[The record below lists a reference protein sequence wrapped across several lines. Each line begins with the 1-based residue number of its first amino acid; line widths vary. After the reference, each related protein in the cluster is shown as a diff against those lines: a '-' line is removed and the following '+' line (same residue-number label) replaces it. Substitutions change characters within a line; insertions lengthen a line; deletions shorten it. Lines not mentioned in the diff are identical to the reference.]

1 MKKIVPLFLVFLLLA
16 GCKVKNYTPEIPAS
30 FEQNAVVTSGDFSY
44 SCRICKSEEE
54 VVVSVTSTS
63 AENMIMRY
71 NGERLTF
78 LYDDFSYDIDGS
90 NFERENVAIVI
101 YETFE
106 YINNTQELNVRK
118 IESGFKYE
126 GKISCGEF
134 ILIQNDDN
142 SFNSLALRNGELS
155 IDFANE

>member
-1 MKKIVPLFLVFLLLA
+1 MKKILPLFLVFLLFA
-16 GCKVKNYTPEIPAS
+16 GCKVKDYTPEIPLS
-30 FEQNAVVTSGDFSY
+30 FEQNAVVTSGDFSF

-71 NGERLTF
+71 NGQKLTF

-90 NFERENVAIVI
+90 NFERENIAIVI
-101 YETFE
+101 YEVFD
-106 YINNTQELNVRK
+106 YISSTQELNVRK

-126 GKISCGEF
+126 GKISCGDF

-142 SFNSLALRNGELS
+142 SFESLALRNGELS
-155 IDFANE
+155 VEFTNE